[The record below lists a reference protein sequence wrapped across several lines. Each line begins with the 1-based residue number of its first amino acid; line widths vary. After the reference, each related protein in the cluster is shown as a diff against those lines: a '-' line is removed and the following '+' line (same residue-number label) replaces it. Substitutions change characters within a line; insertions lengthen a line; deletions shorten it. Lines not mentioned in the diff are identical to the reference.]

1 MGPIRRSRGVNK
13 RYSYYNEE
21 SPIRHGESADR
32 RSRQK
37 RMLFD
42 PLGPRWSKEE
52 IELFYELYR
61 KHGKD
66 WRKVAV
72 GMRNRSI
79 EMVEALYST
88 NRAYLSLP
96 EGTASVAG
104 LIAMMTDHYANL
116 DGSDNEKQSNDGP
129 GTSQKP
135 QKHGL
140 GKAQA
145 KFLKGSRGNLLSPS
159 QEVASSYGH
168 LQISKKKRSVG
179 IRPRA
184 VGKRTP
190 RIPVSFS
197 YENKNSEKLIS
208 PTKQGISKADSDDD
222 ELAEIAKTLTEVSH
236 REGFLQVSLTPRRV
250 GRCDI
255 NEDGSNQGTEADNGD
270 FPRTNNFRMR
280 DGNVGTSSQNGKR
293 RYGNK
298 TEAYNGKNQLDEI
311 REACS
316 GTGQMLDAE
325 VTNAKF
331 SRSSHDS
338 RKRSKKVLFG
348 RDKGSDLH
356 PLEFLADC
364 SLMPE
369 TENDNEA
376 SVQLKEVK
384 NYGDMSE
391 FLKAMPETHCR
402 DECQLSGIGVKENRI
417 MSREEHAINKTFKPE
432 KVPVFNILEVEARG
446 NTQVSGPLEV
456 DVSGKS
462 VERMSMEKG
471 RRSSESTPTAVK
483 HSENSSPRTG
493 PRKEGGDS
501 ATPTVDVLAANQVDK
516 ISKGRRK
523 RKMIIQKPKDKTS
536 VVRTFVDQPTVR
548 FPSPHE
554 RGHNLEKRLSNC
566 ISNHLARRWCTFEWF
581 YSAVDYPWFA
591 KREFVEYLSHVGLGH
606 VPRLTRVEWGVI
618 RSSLG
623 KPRRFSVQ
631 FLKEEKEKLNHY
643 RNSVRT
649 QYSELRQGSREGL
662 PADLARP
669 LSVGQR
675 VIAIHPK
682 TREIHDGSVL
692 TVEHSKCRVQF
703 DQPELGVE
711 FVTDIDCMPTN
722 PVENMPT
729 SLSSHIIAVDNYRKS
744 FNDLK
749 VNGHTKDQ
757 RAQGYTK
764 YSIGEYLAICNGDP
778 DMLPSTYPF
787 CNLFKQTKVASS
799 IVNAQAQILSNESLI
814 NHQTAYSQP
823 PVHAQ
828 IEPKEADVQA
838 ISKLTHALEKKS
850 ALVLEWGKLN
860 NDVSENEKCGES
872 DLKNSDVFKKQY
884 AAVLKQLQEAN
895 VQVSS
900 ALCQLRQR
908 NSYKRNLSLP
918 WTRPTTNIGDSGANL
933 SSFNSFD
940 GSEESR
946 THVNDI
952 IESSRLRAYAMV
964 NSAIQAYASREGGG
978 NTFEKIE
985 EAIDHVNDQLSK
997 DYPYILAERSFVAAD
1012 AGNSTSHELYNPKS
1026 SSLQEPSSQKLKNL
1040 PVPSELITKCVATLL
1055 MIQNCTE
1062 RQLPPADVARVL
1074 DLAVTS
1080 LQPCCSQNFPVYTNI
1095 EKCMIMIKN
1104 QIMALIP
1111 T

>member
-13 RYSYYNEE
+13 SYSYYNEV
-21 SPIRHGESADR
+21 SPIRHGESSDR

-37 RMLFD
+37 RKLFD

-52 IELFYELYR
+52 IEHFYELYR
-61 KHGKD
+61 EHGKD
-66 WRKVAV
+66 WKKVAA
-72 GMRNRSI
+72 GMINRSI

-104 LIAMMTDHYANL
+104 LIAMMTDHYTNL
-116 DGSDNEKQSNDGP
+116 DGSDNEKQSNDSP

-135 QKHGL
+135 EKHGL

-145 KFLKGSRGNLLSPS
+145 KIYKGSRGNLLSSS

-168 LQISKKKRSVG
+168 LQISKKKRTVG
-179 IRPRA
+179 SRPRA

-190 RIPVSFS
+190 RVPVSFS
-197 YENKNSEKLIS
+197 YENSSEKLFS
-208 PTKQGISKADSDDD
+208 PTKQGLSNADSDDE

-236 REGFLQVSLTPRRV
+236 RGVSPQVSLTPRRTL
-250 GRCDI
+250 GSCDI
-255 NEDGSNQGTEADNGD
+255 DEDGSNQCPEAGNGK
-270 FPRTNNFRMR
+270 FSRTNSFRMR
-280 DGNVGTSSQNGKR
+280 DVNIGMTSQNGKR

-298 TEAYNGKNQLDEI
+298 AEACIGKNHLDEI

-316 GTGQMLDAE
+316 GTGQILDASDISRTE

-331 SRSSHDS
+331 SRSSHDP

-364 SLMPE
+364 SLLPE
-369 TENDNEA
+369 TANDNEP
-376 SVQLKEVK
+376 SIRLKEER
-384 NYGDMSE
+384 NYAGMSE
-391 FLKAMPETHCR
+391 FLKAMPETDGGDKCR
-402 DECQLSGIGVKENRI
+402 LSGVGVKENRI
-417 MSREEHAINKTFKPE
+417 MLSLEHTINKTSKPE
-432 KVPVFNILEVEARG
+432 KVPVFNIPEVEAPG
-446 NTQVSGPLEV
+446 NTQFNGPLEV
-456 DVSGKS
+456 EGKL
-462 VERMSMEKG
+462 VERMSMDKG
-471 RRSSESTPTAVK
+471 RRSSEGTPTAAR
-483 HSENSSPRTG
+483 HSENSSPRIG
-493 PRKEGGDS
+493 PRTEGGVS
-501 ATPTVDVLAANQVDK
+501 ATPTVDVLSANQVDK

-523 RKMIIQKPKDKTS
+523 CKLIIQKHKETTS
-536 VVRTFVDQPTVR
+536 MGTTVR
-548 FPSPHE
+548 FPSLHDGE
-554 RGHNLEKRLSNC
+554 HNLEKRLANC
-566 ISNHLARRWCTFEWF
+566 ISHHLARRWCTFEWF
-581 YSAVDYPWFA
+581 YSAIDYPWFA
-591 KREFVEYLSHVGLGH
+591 KREFVEYLFHVGLGH
-606 VPRLTRVEWGVI
+606 VPRLTRVEWGVL

-703 DQPELGVE
+703 DRPKLGVE
-711 FVTDIDCMPTN
+711 FVTDIDCMPAN
-722 PVENMPT
+722 PKESMPT
-729 SLSSHIIAVDNYRKS
+729 SLSSHVVAVDNYHKI
-744 FNDLK
+744 FNELNL
-749 VNGHTKDQ
+749 NGHRKDQ

-764 YSIGEYLAICNGDP
+764 FSIGEYLANCNGDP
-778 DMLPSTYPF
+778 NMLPSTYPL
-787 CNLFKQTKVASS
+787 CNLFKQPKVASS
-799 IVNAQAQILSNESLI
+799 IVNAQAQILPKENPI
-814 NHQTAYSQP
+814 NHQTAFSQL

-828 IEPKEADVQA
+828 IEAKEADVQA
-838 ISKLTHALEKKS
+838 ISKLTHALGKKS

-860 NDVSENEKCGES
+860 NDVSENGKYGES

-895 VQVSS
+895 DQVSS

-908 NSYKRNLSLP
+908 NSYNGNLSLP
-918 WTRPTTNIGDSGANL
+918 WTRPTINIGDSGADL
-933 SSFNSFD
+933 SWFNGFD

-946 THVNDI
+946 TRVNDI
-952 IESSRLRAYAMV
+952 TESSRLKAYTMV

-985 EAIDHVNDQLSK
+985 DAIDHVNNQLSK
-997 DYPYILAERSFVAAD
+997 DYPYILAEGTFVAAD
-1012 AGNSTSHELYNPKS
+1012 AGNLTSYELFNPKP
-1026 SSLQEPSSQKLKNL
+1026 SSLQEPSSKKMKDP
-1040 PVPSELITKCVATLL
+1040 PVPSELITNCVATLL

-1062 RQLPPADVARVL
+1062 RQLPPAVVAQVL
-1074 DLAVTS
+1074 DFAVTR
-1080 LQPCCSQNFPVYTNI
+1080 LQPCCSQNLPVYTNI
-1095 EKCMIMIKN
+1095 KKCMIMIKN